1 MSDGG
6 SSSPTEAEC
15 EAILESIERCIDKIR
30 EVMMSEAIG
39 EFSDA
44 EIELCSRIMD
54 LKFSDDLELYTGNK
68 VAFAEVDDERPLRGD
83 DYR

>member
-1 MSDGG
+1 
-6 SSSPTEAEC
+6 
-15 EAILESIERCIDKIR
+15 
-30 EVMMSEAIG
+30 MSEAIG

-68 VAFAEVDDERPLRGD
+68 VAYGEIDDERPIRG
-83 DYR
+83 YFTSKQTILQQSILQKKNLCIF